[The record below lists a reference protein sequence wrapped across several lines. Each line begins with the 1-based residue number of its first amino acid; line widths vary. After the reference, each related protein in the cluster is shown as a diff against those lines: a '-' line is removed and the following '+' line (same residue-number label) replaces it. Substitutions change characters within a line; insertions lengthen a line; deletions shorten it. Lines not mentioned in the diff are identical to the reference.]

1 MQTVSSVPKDDRSVI
16 ALGPG
21 EGEAVWFLDN
31 LITVKARVREGA
43 PFAVLENAMAAGSE
57 TPLHRHLDEDEA
69 FYVLEGSF
77 SLYLEGGR
85 KIEAGAGSYVHIP
98 RGVAHGFRAR
108 TDLRLLVLTD
118 ANAFVELTR
127 EMGVPAPRREVPP
140 RLPPDVPRLA
150 ALAERHRIELLGPLP
165 E

>member
-1 MQTVSSVPKDDRSVI
+1 MQTFPSVSEDDRSVI
-16 ALGPG
+16 ALGPN

-31 LITVKARVREGA
+31 LITVKARGA
-43 PFAVLENAMAAGSE
+43 DGASFGVVENAMEAGSE

-69 FYVLEGSF
+69 FYVLEGQIT
-77 SLYLEGGR
+77 LVLEGGR
-85 KIEAGAGSYVHIP
+85 KIEGSPGAYIHVP
-98 RGVAHGFRAR
+98 RGVGHGLCAR
-108 TDLRLLVLTD
+108 TDLRLLVITG
-118 ANAFVELTR
+118 AGGFVEFTR

-150 ALAERHRIELLGPLP
+150 ALAEKHRIELLGPLP